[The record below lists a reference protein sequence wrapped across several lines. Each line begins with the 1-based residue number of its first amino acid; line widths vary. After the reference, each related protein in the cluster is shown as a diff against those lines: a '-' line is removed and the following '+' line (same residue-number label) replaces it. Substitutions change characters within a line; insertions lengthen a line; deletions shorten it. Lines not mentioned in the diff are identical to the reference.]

1 MIPRPLVRAPGRGVI
16 DSETAR
22 GGVDLAEGHEFR
34 MGHVES
40 GTLVG
45 PSLWAWAPTSQVSSL
60 RSRASPSRL
69 RGLCAGCCFVSP
81 SLPPEQIS
89 ASGSFHR
96 VAFPTRPSVFFQFAF
111 TLWII
116 VFFRLFLRVMTWF
129 MPVLPLQPVSSTR
142 TEIMSF
148 LFLCPQSL
156 EHSERGQ
163 VWVGSGYWVSSC
175 GCCLGPGGVHEGG
188 GQSRV

>member
-1 MIPRPLVRAPGRGVI
+1 MSSEWGMSSRGHWWVPFSGPGLQLPRCPLCPQGR
-16 DSETAR
+16 
-22 GGVDLAEGHEFR
+22 
-34 MGHVES
+34 
-40 GTLVG
+40 
-45 PSLWAWAPTSQVSSL
+45 
-60 RSRASPSRL
+60 SPSRL
-69 RGLCAGCCFVSP
+69 GGLCAVCCFVSP

-163 VWVGSGYWVSSC
+163 VWAGSGYWVSSG

-188 GQSRV
+188 GRSRV